1 MIIITARNIL
11 KPGKKEKFYETVRSL
26 IEASRAEE
34 GNISYDLYEDI
45 ADRDAVCFIECWRD
59 AASINAHN
67 RSDHFTEWIEKKPL
81 FVERSEVNKYI
92 KME

>member
-1 MIIITARNIL
+1 MIIITARNVL
-11 KPGKKEKFYETVRSL
+11 KPGKKDEFREAVRSL
-26 IEASRAEE
+26 IEASRTEE
-34 GNISYDLYEDI
+34 GNISYELYEDM
-45 ADRDAVCFIECWRD
+45 ADHEAVCFIECWRD
-59 AASINAHN
+59 AASINTHN

>member
-11 KPGKKEKFYETVRSL
+11 KPGKKEKFYEAVRSL

-45 ADRDAVCFIECWRD
+45 ADRDAVCFIESWID
-59 AASINAHN
+59 AASIDAHN
-67 RSDHFTEWIEKKPL
+67 RSGHFTEWIEKKQL